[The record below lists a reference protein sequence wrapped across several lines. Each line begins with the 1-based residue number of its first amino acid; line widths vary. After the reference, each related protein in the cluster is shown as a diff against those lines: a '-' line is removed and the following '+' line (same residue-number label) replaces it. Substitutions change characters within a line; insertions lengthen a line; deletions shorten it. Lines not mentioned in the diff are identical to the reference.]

1 MFFLCLS
8 WYCVL
13 FLWIVHFWFPLQY
26 FLTIISYHIIFNTD
40 INGLQEFAFLKD
52 DLLFIRCTVISTSNC
67 CEIFCVIS
75 NCNFSF
81 TTSFSLYRDGS
92 RAHALF
98 VNKTRVWKSNYIFY
112 WKQNNNLCVKT
123 FRLKP
128 GGNYKNN
135 YYLSNKLKIN
145 LFVHNNGNRMN
156 VQIVY
161 HLYYVLLF
169 SFVVSA
175 CLIFLCV
182 SFFVFFVLFCL
193 FLCVF
198 YHCCYFSTLSWGG
211 GGSNSYQSFLS
222 GEYSFSYYFHGFHFI
237 LTSKKKLYNIWK
249 NLIPESNFLAIEHI
263 FSQKLR
269 NYSISCRSWIAVST
283 IYSRI

>member
-198 YHCCYFSTLSWGG
+198 YHCCYFRTLSWGVPILISLSYRVNIVSHIISTVFISFWPQKRNCITFERIWYRKVISWQ
-211 GGSNSYQSFLS
+211 SNI
-222 GEYSFSYYFHGFHFI
+222 FSLRNSEI
-237 LTSKKKLYNIWK
+237 IA
-249 NLIPESNFLAIEHI
+249 FLADLE
-263 FSQKLR
+263 
-269 NYSISCRSWIAVST
+269 
-283 IYSRI
+283 